1 MASLSVGGTPMALSS
16 AGEALPSVYTTRP
29 GEAVPL
35 WLCAELAQLD
45 RASVYETEGR
55 RFDSCIPRHPRF
67 SHRFLSPSS
76 VCGKKCPDLN
86 SVLPPVRSSGRL
98 SGKKAWK
105 TTSGFFLAI
114 LLGLTAFVLPPMA
127 FYYRCRACGSLAHGF
142 KSYTLANFETGEAF
156 FVCRRCGDR
165 TVKGKVESDGSGA

>member
-29 GEAVPL
+29 GEAVPR

-76 VCGKKCPDLN
+76 VCGEKCTDLN
-86 SVLPPVRSSGRL
+86 SVLPSVRSSGRL
-98 SGKKAWK
+98 SGKKHGK
-105 TTSGFFLAI
+105 RPLDFFSDPVGA
-114 LLGLTAFVLPPMA
+114 
-127 FYYRCRACGSLAHGF
+127 Y
-142 KSYTLANFETGEAF
+142 
-156 FVCRRCGDR
+156 CRRPADNGLLLSLPSLRKPRSRVMSLTSWPISRLEKRSSC
-165 TVKGKVESDGSGA
+165 VGAVATEP

>member
-29 GEAVPL
+29 GEAVPR

-76 VCGKKCPDLN
+76 VCGQKCPDLN

-98 SGKKAWK
+98 SGKKHGK
-105 TTSGFFLAI
+105 RPLDFLAI
-114 LLGLTAFVLPPMA
+114 LLGLTAVVLPTMA
-127 FYYRCRACGSLAHGF
+127 FYYRYRACGSLAHGF
-142 KSYTLANFETGEAF
+142 KSYKLANSRLEKRSSC
-156 FVCRRCGDR
+156 V
-165 TVKGKVESDGSGA
+165 GAVATEP

>member
-1 MASLSVGGTPMALSS
+1 MALSS

-29 GEAVPL
+29 GEAVPR

-76 VCGKKCPDLN
+76 VCGEKCPDLN
-86 SVLPPVRSSGRL
+86 SVLPPVRSSGRP
-98 SGKKAWK
+98 SEKKSMENDLWI
-105 TTSGFFLAI
+105 FLAI
-114 LLGLTAFVLPPMA
+114 LLGLTAVVLPTMA
-127 FYYRCRACGSLAHGF
+127 FYYRGRACGSLAHGF
-142 KSYTLANFETGEAF
+142 KSYKLANFETGEAF

-165 TVKGKVESDGSGA
+165 TVKGKVESDGSVA